1 MTETLITSYEVIYS
15 TPSGGSPVITLV
27 NSGNLIGQLNFHPN
41 GFLLPPD
48 GQDAGLPSGTVDLH
62 YHLEDFANCLTLL
75 RYEKTVYLRLD
86 AGAHCIT
93 TTQTA
98 PGT

>member
-1 MTETLITSYEVIYS
+1 MTDILITSYEVIYS

-27 NSGNLIGQLNFHPN
+27 NSGNFIGQLNFHPN
-41 GFLLPPD
+41 GTVLPPD
-48 GQDAGLPSGTVDLH
+48 GQGPGLPAGTVDLH

-75 RYEKTVYLRLD
+75 RNEKTVYLRLD

>member
-15 TPSGGSPVITLV
+15 TPGGGSPVITLL
-27 NSGNLIGQLNFHPN
+27 NSGNFIGQLNFHPS
-41 GFLLPPD
+41 GTALPTD
-48 GQDAGLPSGTVDLH
+48 GQGAGLPVGTVDLH

-75 RYEKTVYLRLD
+75 RYEKTIYLRLD

-93 TTQTA
+93 TAQTA
-98 PGT
+98 PGI